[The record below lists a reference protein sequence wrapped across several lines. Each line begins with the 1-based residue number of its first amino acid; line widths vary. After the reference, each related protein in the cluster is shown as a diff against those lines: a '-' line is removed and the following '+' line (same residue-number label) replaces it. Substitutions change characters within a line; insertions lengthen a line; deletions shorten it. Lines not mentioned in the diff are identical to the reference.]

1 MNYQT
6 TKIFLILL
14 LFSFNLIGCKS
25 KKEIASTPDKEWKAD
40 IPEPNIY
47 IEPETDSYED
57 EEYPEIRYEDHVY
70 KSNINSVQ
78 LYIKD
83 QPLSYPV
90 VFLNDNKQ
98 LQLHFDDLDSK
109 FHTYSYQLVH
119 CNANWQPSGLVAQE
133 FLEGFMSGFIND
145 FQYSFNTLVRYM
157 HYKIEFPNEE
167 IRFKLSGNYII
178 KVFEDNNPEKLV
190 ITRRFFVV
198 DQRVKINSDIH
209 FATLAR
215 HRDYKQEIDFT
226 LDLSL
231 YPVTDPYLD
240 LKVVLLQ
247 NRRWDNAVTNL
258 KPLFVKT
265 PQLVYN
271 YEDDNLFDGGN
282 EFRFFDTKD
291 LRYQSLNVDGIQ
303 IMNNK
308 THVFILPEEPRS
320 FKRYLSQQDINGRRL
335 IKRDDSQDAN
345 RDADYMQTHFTL
357 KREAPVYNG
366 DVYVFGQLSDWQ
378 FQEKFKMKYVE
389 VNNEYVVD
397 VLLKQGYYN
406 YSYVVLPKGS
416 DKGDI
421 AVIEG
426 THSET
431 ENDYYFFVYH
441 RKQGEIYDRLV
452 GFKTKNSNS
461 SID

>member
-1 MNYQT
+1 M
-6 TKIFLILL
+6 IFSSLKNVLSILFAAS
-14 LFSFNLIGCKS
+14 LFFACKP
-25 KKEIASTPDKEWKAD
+25 KKEVSSSPAKEWKAD

-47 IEPETDSYED
+47 IDPEEDSYE
-57 EEYPEIRYEDHVY
+57 ESENPEIKYEDHIY
-70 KSNINSVQ
+70 KDNINTVQ
-78 LYIKD
+78 LYVKD

-90 VFLNDNKQ
+90 LFLRDNKQ

-109 FHTYSYQLVH
+109 LHNYSYQLVH
-119 CNANWQPSGLVAQE
+119 CNANWEPSGLVAQE

-145 FQYSFNTLVRYM
+145 FQYSFNALVSYM

-178 KVFEDNNPEKLV
+178 KVYEDNDPDKLV

-198 DQRVKINSDIH
+198 DQRVKIKSDIH

-215 HRDYKQEIDFT
+215 HRDFKQEVDFT

-240 LKVVLLQ
+240 LKVVLMQ
-247 NRRWDNAVTNL
+247 NRRWDNAITDL
-258 KPLFVKT
+258 KPLFVRT
-265 PQLVYN
+265 PELVYN
-271 YEDDNLFDGGN
+271 YEDNNLFDGGN

-291 LRYQSLNVDGIQ
+291 LRYQSMNVDGIQ
-303 IMNNK
+303 IIDKK

-320 FKRYLSQQDINGRRL
+320 FVRYLSQQDINGLRL
-335 IKRDDSQDAN
+335 IKRDESPDAN
-345 RDADYMQTHFTL
+345 RAADYMQTHFTL
-357 KREAPVYNG
+357 KRQSPVYNG
-366 DVYVFGQLSDWQ
+366 DVYVFGQLSDWK

-389 VNNEYVVD
+389 VNNEYVLD

-406 YSYVVLPKGS
+406 YCYMVLPKGS
-416 DKGDI
+416 DKGDM

-426 THSET
+426 THAET
-431 ENDYYFFVYH
+431 ENEYYFFVYH

-461 SID
+461 SFD